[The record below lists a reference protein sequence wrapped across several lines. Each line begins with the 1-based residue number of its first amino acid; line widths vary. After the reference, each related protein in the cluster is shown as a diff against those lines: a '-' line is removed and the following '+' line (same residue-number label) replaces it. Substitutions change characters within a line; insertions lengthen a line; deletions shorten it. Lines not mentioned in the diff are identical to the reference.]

1 MNDDSKEAY
10 CARRSSNCADNS
22 SGCSL
27 SSTPRSTA
35 LALSGLF
42 GNSADRKNCA
52 WCVSGGKILIDRADL
67 DAQIDRRLPREC
79 VGTHDR
85 DQPSQ
90 SCFASKLSNV
100 RVTPD

>member
-1 MNDDSKEAY
+1 MMTPKKRTAPGAPQIAPIIPLVAHY
-10 CARRSSNCADNS
+10 QARRDLLLLLCLDYSATR
-22 SGCSL
+22 L
-27 SSTPRSTA
+27 IERTA
-35 LALSGLF
+35 LGASG
-42 GNSADRKNCA
+42 
-52 WCVSGGKILIDRADL
+52 GGKILIDRADL